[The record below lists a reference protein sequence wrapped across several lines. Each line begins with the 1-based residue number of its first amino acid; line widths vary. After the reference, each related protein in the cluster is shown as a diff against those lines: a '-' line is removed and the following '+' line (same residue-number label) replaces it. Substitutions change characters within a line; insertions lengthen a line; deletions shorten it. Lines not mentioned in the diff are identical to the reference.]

1 MADTSKIVKQFLGDD
16 KFPIK
21 WESEAESKLFWVYDD
36 LHCPH
41 PLSPMYF
48 DIGGWWMTCD
58 HMFRRFGTP
67 FAADWI
73 AKNVNGYLYTA
84 AVPADAD
91 CQVEGEEY
99 GNRYGARVP
108 IGGMADYAGKI
119 GPYLGNVLPVYG
131 REFDGWWHNR
141 LVPEIKRNFEYL
153 ESKIDNWEKID
164 LFEWAT
170 ILEDAMDIHDRH
182 WKIHWML
189 NFAQFSATTL
199 GMPAAVQEARGEVDR
214 VLLGRLQNSAKDRN
228 WDRIEALWKM
238 KEEAKKDKDLSEAFK
253 AASGAEILAALQ
265 KTKRGQKFI
274 EERVRPYQREFG
286 WAAVWVH
293 EFTFPTAF
301 EDPSPFLE
309 TVKGYIDTNYD
320 YPSHVKALADDIKK
334 ACAELV
340 EGLTGEARA
349 KVEAAN
355 AINLKMAP
363 LTPDHHFYIDQ
374 STNAHLR
381 LVLICIGKK
390 LVQSG
395 VLDDPEDVMFLRYN
409 ELRYLIGAPTFAAKP
424 LVAAARAAY
433 RKAEALKPRD
443 WIGTATESQLQ
454 FPYLNLWG
462 FPEKLYI
469 EQAEALDKVQGLA
482 ASPGVVEGVAK
493 VVMTIEEFDKVEKG
507 DVLVCQ
513 MTNPA
518 WVTLFTKIIGL
529 VTDAGGPVSHP
540 GVLSREF
547 GIPAVVGS
555 SVGTSRIKDGDRIR
569 VDGNTGEV
577 TILEK
582 AK

>member
-1 MADTSKIVKQFLGDD
+1 MADTSKIVKQFLGDETFSID
-16 KFPIK
+16 
-21 WESEAESKLFWVYDD
+21 WESEAEKSLLWIYDD

-48 DIGGWWMTCD
+48 DIGGWWLTCD

-84 AVPADAD
+84 AIPADPD
-91 CQVEGEEY
+91 MLVDGEEY
-99 GNRYGARVP
+99 GNVYRARVP
-108 IGGMADYAGKI
+108 KADPEFAGKI
-119 GPYLGNVLPVYG
+119 GPYLGAVLPVYG
-131 REFDGWWHNR
+131 RDFDDWWRKR

-153 ESKIDNWEKID
+153 EEKID
-164 LFEWAT
+164 RWDEIALAEWAI

-189 NFAQFSATTL
+189 NFAQFSGTMGL
-199 GMPAAVQEARGEVDR
+199 RGVVQEVRGEVDDA
-214 VLLGRLQNSAKDRN
+214 LLGRLQNSANDRN
-228 WDRIEALWKM
+228 WDRIEALWQM
-238 KEEAKKDKDLSEAFK
+238 KEEVKKDKDLSQAFSAENGKAVVEAL
-253 AASGAEILAALQ
+253 EQ
-265 KTKRGQKFI
+265 TKRGRKFL
-274 EERVRPYQREFG
+274 EERIRPYQREFG

-293 EFTFPTAF
+293 EFTFPTQF
-301 EDPSPFLE
+301 EDPSPFIE
-309 TVKGYIDTNYD
+309 TIKGYIETDYD

-334 ACAELV
+334 ACEELV
-340 EGLTGEARA
+340 EGLTGEDRA

-390 LVQSG
+390 LVG
-395 VLDDPEDVMFLRYN
+395 AGLLDDPEDVMFLQYN
-409 ELRYLIGAPTFAAKP
+409 ELRYLIGDPGFDGRSIVAKRRADYKAAYAIKP
-424 LVAAARAAY
+424 L
-433 RKAEALKPRD
+433 D
-443 WIGTATESQLQ
+443 WIGTATESQLA
-454 FPYLNLWG
+454 FPYLGLWG

-469 EQAEALDKVQGLA
+469 EQSEAVDKVQGLA
-482 ASPGVVEGVAK
+482 ASPGIVEGIAK
-493 VVMTIEEFDKVEKG
+493 VVMAIDEFDKVEKG
-507 DVLVCQ
+507 DILVCQ

-518 WVTLFTKIIGL
+518 WVTLFTKIGGL

-555 SVGTSRIKDGDRIR
+555 SVGTQRIKDGDRVR
-569 VDGNTGEV
+569 VNGSTGEV
-577 TILEK
+577 EILG
-582 AK
+582 

>member
-1 MADTSKIVKQFLGDD
+1 MADTSKVVKQFLGDD
-16 KFPIK
+16 KFPVK
-21 WESEAESKLFWVYDD
+21 WDSEAEKQLFWVYDD

-48 DIGGWWMTCD
+48 DIGGWWLTCD

-73 AKNVNGYLYTA
+73 AKNVNGYLFTA

-91 CQVEGEEY
+91 CIVDGEEY

-108 IGGMADYAGKI
+108 TTDPAYPGKI
-119 GPYLGNVLPVYG
+119 GAYLGNVLPVYG
-131 REFDGWWHNR
+131 REFDGWWRNR
-141 LVPEIKRNFEYL
+141 LVPEIQRNFDYL
-153 ESKIDNWEKID
+153 EEKID
-164 LFEWAT
+164 RWDEIDLLEWAT

-189 NFAQFSATTL
+189 NFAQFSGTMGLQAV
-199 GMPAAVQEARGEVDR
+199 VQEARGSVDSA
-214 VLLGRLQNSAKDRN
+214 LLGRLQNSANDRN
-228 WDRIEALWKM
+228 WDRIEALWSM
-238 KEEAKKDKDLSEAFK
+238 KEEIKGDKTLAEAFK
-253 AASGAEILAALQ
+253 AETGSAVVAALGRSE
-265 KTKRGQKFI
+265 RGKKFI
-274 EERVRPYQREFG
+274 AERIRPYQREFG

-293 EFTFPTAF
+293 EFTFPTQF
-301 EDPSPFLE
+301 EDPAPFIE
-309 TVKGYIDTNYD
+309 TVKGYIETDYD
-320 YPSHVKALADDIKK
+320 YPSHVKGLAEDIKK
-334 ACAELV
+334 ACIELV
-340 EGLTGEARA
+340 EGLEGEARA

-390 LVQSG
+390 LVKAG
-395 VLDDPEDVMFLRYN
+395 LLDDPEDVMYLRYN
-409 ELRYLIGAPTFAAKP
+409 ELRYLIGDPSFAAKP
-424 LVAAARAAY
+424 IVTAARAAY
-433 RKAEALKPRD
+433 RKAEAIKPRD
-443 WIGTATESQLQ
+443 WIGTATESQLA
-454 FPYLNLWG
+454 FPYLGLWG

-469 EQAEALDKVQGLA
+469 EQAEAMDQVQGLA

-493 VVMTIEEFDKVEKG
+493 VVMTIDEFDKVEKG
-507 DVLVCQ
+507 DILVCQ

-518 WVTLFTKIIGL
+518 WVTLFTKISGL

-555 SVGTSRIKDGDRIR
+555 SVGTTRIKDGDRIR
-569 VDGNTGEV
+569 VNGSTGLVE
-577 TILEK
+577 ILK
-582 AK
+582 

>member
-1 MADTSKIVKQFLGDD
+1 MADTSKVVKQFLGDE
-16 KFPIK
+16 KFPVK
-21 WESEAESKLFWVYDD
+21 WDSEAEKLLFWVYDD

-41 PLSPMYF
+41 PVSPMYF
-48 DIGGWWMTCD
+48 DIGGWWLTCD

-84 AVPADAD
+84 VPLADAD
-91 CQVEGEEY
+91 CLVDAEEY
-99 GNRYGARVP
+99 GNVYRARVP
-108 IGGMADYAGKI
+108 KADPGYAGKI
-119 GPYLGNVLPVYG
+119 GAYLGAVLPVYG
-131 REFDGWWHNR
+131 REFDGWWRNR
-141 LVPEIKRNFEYL
+141 LVPEIQRNFGYL
-153 ESKIDNWEKID
+153 EEKIDNWEKID
-164 LFEWAT
+164 LLEWAT

-189 NFAQFSATTL
+189 NFAQFSGTTGLAAT
-199 GMPAAVQEARGEVDR
+199 VQEVRGKVDN

-238 KEEAKKDKDLSEAFK
+238 KEEVKGDKTLTEAFK
-253 AASGAEILAALQ
+253 AEDGRAVMAALE
-265 KTKRGQKFI
+265 KTERGKKFI
-274 EERVRPYQREFG
+274 AERVRPYQREFG

-301 EDPSPFLE
+301 EDPTPFIE
-309 TVKGYIDTNYD
+309 TVKGYIETNYD
-320 YPSHVKALADDIKK
+320 YPSHVKALAEDIEK
-334 ACAELV
+334 ASAELV
-340 EGLTGEARA
+340 AGLSGEALA

-355 AINLKMAP
+355 VINRLMAP

-390 LVQSG
+390 LAKAG
-395 VLDDPEDVMFLRYN
+395 LLDDPEDIMFLRYN
-409 ELRYLIGAPTFAAKP
+409 ELRYLIGDPTFDAKS
-424 LVAAARAAY
+424 LVKAARAAY
-433 RKAEALKPRD
+433 KKAEGITPVA
-443 WIGTATESQLQ
+443 WFGTASEAHLGM
-454 FPYLNLWG
+454 PYLGLWG

-469 EQAEALDKVQGLA
+469 EQGTLNKVKGLP
-482 ASPGVVEGVAK
+482 ASPGVVEGIAK
-493 VVMTIEEFDKVEKG
+493 VVLTIEEFDKVEKG
-507 DVLVCQ
+507 DILVCQ

-555 SVGTSRIKDGDRIR
+555 SVGTQRIKDGDRIR
-569 VDGNTGEV
+569 VNGSTGDVE
-577 TILEK
+577 ILK
-582 AK
+582 

>member
-1 MADTSKIVKQFLGDD
+1 MADTSKIVKQFLGDE
-16 KFPIK
+16 KFPVK
-21 WESEAESKLFWVYDD
+21 WESEAEKQLFWVYDD

-41 PLSPMYF
+41 PVSPMYF
-48 DIGGWWMTCD
+48 DIGGWWLTCD

-73 AKNVNGYLYTA
+73 AKNVNGYLFTA
-84 AVPADAD
+84 AVPADPD
-91 CQVEGEEY
+91 CIVDGEEY

-108 IGGMADYAGKI
+108 TADPGYAGKI

-131 REFDGWWHNR
+131 REFDGWWRNR
-141 LVPEIKRNFEYL
+141 LVPEIKHNFEYL
-153 ESKIDNWEKID
+153 EGKIDNWEQID
-164 LFEWAT
+164 ILEWAT

-189 NFAQFSATTL
+189 NFAQFSGTT
-199 GMPAAVQEARGEVDR
+199 GMAAVVQEVRGEVDS
-214 VLLGRLQNSAKDRN
+214 VLLGRLQNSARDRN

-238 KEEAKKDKDLSEAFK
+238 KEEIKKDKVLAEAFK
-253 AASGAEILAALQ
+253 AEAGATILAALE
-265 KTKRGQKFI
+265 KTAQGRRFI
-274 EERVRPYQREFG
+274 ADRVRPYQREFG

-293 EFTFPTAF
+293 EFNFPTAF

-309 TVKGYIDTNYD
+309 TVKGYIDSDYD
-320 YPSHVKALADDIKK
+320 YPSHVKALAEDIEK
-334 ACAELV
+334 ACQELV
-340 EGLTGEARA
+340 AGLTGEGLA
-349 KVEAAN
+349 KIQAAN
-355 AINLKMAP
+355 VINRQMAP
-363 LTPDHHFYIDQ
+363 LTPDHHFYVDQ
-374 STNAHLR
+374 GTNAHLR

-390 LVQSG
+390 LVQAG
-395 VLDDPEDVMFLRYN
+395 LLDDPEDVMFLRYN
-409 ELRYLIGAPTFAAKP
+409 ELRYLIGDPTFAAKP

-433 RKAEALKPRD
+433 KKAEGIKPLD

-454 FPYLNLWG
+454 FPYLGLWG

-469 EQAEALDKVQGLA
+469 EQADEQSMVQGLA
-482 ASPGVVEGVAK
+482 ASPGVVEGIAK

-507 DVLVCQ
+507 DILVCQ

-555 SVGTSRIKDGDRIR
+555 SVGTTRIKDGDRIR
-569 VDGNTGEV
+569 VDGNTGKVE
-577 TILEK
+577 ILAK

>member
-1 MADTSKIVKQFLGDD
+1 MADTSKVVKQFLGDE
-16 KFPIK
+16 KFPVK
-21 WESEAESKLFWVYDD
+21 WDSEAEKLLFWVYDD

-41 PLSPMYF
+41 PVSPMYF
-48 DIGGWWMTCD
+48 DIGGWWLTCD

-84 AVPADAD
+84 VPLADAD
-91 CQVEGEEY
+91 CLVDAEEY
-99 GNRYGARVP
+99 GNVYRARVP
-108 IGGMADYAGKI
+108 KADPGYAGKI
-119 GPYLGNVLPVYG
+119 GAYLGAVLPVYG
-131 REFDGWWHNR
+131 REFDGWWRNR
-141 LVPEIKRNFEYL
+141 LVPEIQRNFGYL
-153 ESKIDNWEKID
+153 EEKIDNWEKID
-164 LFEWAT
+164 LLEWAT

-189 NFAQFSATTL
+189 NFAQFSGTTGLAATV
-199 GMPAAVQEARGEVDR
+199 AEVRGADKVDN

-238 KEEAKKDKDLSEAFK
+238 KEEIKGDKTLTEAFK
-253 AASGAEILAALQ
+253 AEDGRAVMAALE
-265 KTKRGQKFI
+265 KTERGKKFI
-274 EERVRPYQREFG
+274 AERVRPYQREFG

-301 EDPSPFLE
+301 EDPTPFIE
-309 TVKGYIDTNYD
+309 TVKGYIETNYD
-320 YPSHVKALADDIKK
+320 YPSHVKALAEDIEK
-334 ACAELV
+334 ASAELV
-340 EGLTGEARA
+340 AGLSGEALA

-355 AINLKMAP
+355 VINRLMAP

-390 LVQSG
+390 LAKAG
-395 VLDDPEDVMFLRYN
+395 LLDDPEDIMFLRYN
-409 ELRYLIGAPTFAAKP
+409 ELRYLIGDPTFDAKS
-424 LVAAARAAY
+424 LVKAARAAY
-433 RKAEALKPRD
+433 KKAEGITPVA
-443 WIGTATESQLQ
+443 WFGTASEAHLGM
-454 FPYLNLWG
+454 PYLGLWG

-469 EQAEALDKVQGLA
+469 EQGTLNKVKGLP
-482 ASPGVVEGVAK
+482 ASPGVVEGIAK
-493 VVMTIEEFDKVEKG
+493 VVLTIEEFDKVEKG
-507 DVLVCQ
+507 DILVCQ

-555 SVGTSRIKDGDRIR
+555 SVGTQRIKDGDRIR
-569 VDGNTGEV
+569 VNGSTGDVE
-577 TILEK
+577 ILK
-582 AK
+582 